1 MTNSRHPFIHDPRT
15 TYPRTTYPRTTNE
28 ELIENLEEMFP
39 QNPQNRRTQSIM
51 IKQYYNRKMLFNKK
65 WSNNAYKSYIFQEEL
80 LRSLS
85 LDIHIIHMPIK

>member
-1 MTNSRHPFIHDPRT
+1 MTHVPRT
-15 TYPRTTYPRTTNE
+15 TYPRTTYHVLRTTNE

-39 QNPQNRRTQSIM
+39 QNPQNRPQSIM